1 MTGRQ
6 ALLVCRHY
14 FKESAIDRKHTDR
27 RRFEAVKLVGD
38 DVEGFWN
45 TLTYTLQEIDPLN
58 VPGDLSA
65 STALSGSRC
74 PNVQSVSLSYIREL
88 ACLEFAP
95 VAGC

>member
-38 DVEGFWN
+38 DVKGFWN
-45 TLTYTLQEIDPLN
+45 TLTYTLQESDPLN
-58 VPGDLSA
+58 VPGDF
-65 STALSGSRC
+65 
-74 PNVQSVSLSYIREL
+74 EL
-88 ACLEFAP
+88 LDYVLNELRKSKRYSDQL
-95 VAGC
+95 GNGDNM